1 MPVVMCARP
10 FCRRPGAKAAH
21 ALALVLALAG
31 GAATAQAC
39 SVNRGGTT
47 SKNNYYA
54 AYDASLFQI
63 RVPPG
68 RASFPLP
75 AYPVAGETLF
85 VAEMPLPELGSGS
98 AQGRAAPLYACNAG
112 AVETFRGG
120 TALVAGHPDV
130 YASGVQG
137 IGYRVYYYYIDASQ
151 NEVAPYSA
159 SNTYKSGALVF
170 PFNGSAS
177 MGTGL
182 KARIEFVATGEPIL
196 PGQLSPSNVYGQA
209 AVSNVGNV
217 AVPQLYRVQL
227 ATPVAVT
234 PPTCDVQNPAALT
247 VRLPAVPVHLLS
259 ASPGRDI
266 TSTSIEVACSSPSE
280 ASPTVTIIPT
290 STVAGYPATL
300 ANQESGASAADGV
313 GVQVWVYD
321 PAADA
326 YRLPAFGV
334 AEPGL
339 GAPMEGVPS
348 RRWRYLVGASYVQ
361 VAAPVRAGKVRASAT
376 LKFTYP

>member
-1 MPVVMCARP
+1 MGRAGGPAMQFRNRYHTRTGCPPAGDGADMPIVMYARP
-10 FCRRPGAKAAH
+10 VCRRPGAKAAH
-21 ALALVLALAG
+21 ALALALALAG

-47 SKNNYYA
+47 SNGNHYM

-85 VAEMPLPELGSGS
+85 VAETPLPDLGSGS
-98 AQGRAAPLYACNAG
+98 AQGRASPLYACKMG

-120 TALVAGHPDV
+120 TALVAGHRDV

-159 SNTYKSGALVF
+159 DNTFKSGALVF

-177 MGTGL
+177 IGTGL

-196 PGQLSPSNVYGQA
+196 PGQLSPSNIYGQA
-209 AVSNVGNV
+209 AVSNVGSV

-227 ATPVAVT
+227 ATPVAIT
-234 PPTCDVQNPAALT
+234 PPTCDVQNTAALT

-259 ASPGRDI
+259 APPGRSI
-266 TSTSIEVACSSPSE
+266 TSTSIEVACTSPSE
-280 ASPTVTIIPT
+280 ASPTVTIIPN

-300 ANQESGASAADGV
+300 ANHESEDGRAAGW
-313 GVQVWVYD
+313 GQ
-321 PAADA
+321 
-326 YRLPAFGV
+326 R
-334 AEPGL
+334 
-339 GAPMEGVPS
+339 
-348 RRWRYLVGASYVQ
+348 
-361 VAAPVRAGKVRASAT
+361 K
-376 LKFTYP
+376 